1 MITEE
6 LTSLMMSFLGIVSLV
21 CLTAI
26 IIEFL
31 KTIQKEDDVYLNKIK
46 QEDSEDKDS

>member
-1 MITEE
+1 MSEE
-6 LTSLMMSFLGIVSLV
+6 LVSLAMSFLGITSLV

-31 KTIQKEDDVYLNKIK
+31 KTIRKEDDVYLNKNK
-46 QEDSEDKDS
+46 RSNGDPPS